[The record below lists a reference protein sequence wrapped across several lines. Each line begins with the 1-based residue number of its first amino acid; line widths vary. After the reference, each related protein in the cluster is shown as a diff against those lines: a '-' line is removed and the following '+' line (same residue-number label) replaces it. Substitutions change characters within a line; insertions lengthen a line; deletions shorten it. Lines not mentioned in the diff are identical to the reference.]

1 MTLEQSILLII
12 SFTLTIT
19 SMTIIGYNSKDIK
32 DLKRE
37 ISRLKDELHIL
48 KLKQEW
54 KDKDNE

>member
-12 SFTLTIT
+12 SFTLNIT
-19 SMTIIGYNSKDIK
+19 SMTIIGYNSKDIR

-48 KLKQEW
+48 RLKQEW
-54 KDKDNE
+54 KDNE

>member
-12 SFTLTIT
+12 SLTLAIT
-19 SMTIIGYNSKDIK
+19 SMTIISYNGKDIR

-54 KDKDNE
+54 KDNE

>member
-12 SFTLTIT
+12 SLTLAIT
-19 SMTIIGYNSKDIK
+19 SMTIISYNSKDIR

-54 KDKDNE
+54 KDNE

>member
-1 MTLEQSILLII
+1 MTLGQSILLII

-19 SMTIIGYNSKDIK
+19 SMAIIAYNSKDIS

-37 ISRLKDELHIL
+37 ISKLKDELHIL

-54 KDKDNE
+54 KDNE

>member
-19 SMTIIGYNSKDIK
+19 SMTIIAYNSKDIG

-54 KDKDNE
+54 KDNE

>member
-19 SMTIIGYNSKDIK
+19 SMTVIGYNSKDIR

-37 ISRLKDELHIL
+37 ISRLKDEVHIL

-54 KDKDNE
+54 KDNE

>member
-19 SMTIIGYNSKDIK
+19 SMTIIGYNSKDIR

-48 KLKQEW
+48 RLKQEW
-54 KDKDNE
+54 KDNE

>member
-54 KDKDNE
+54 KDNE

>member
-19 SMTIIGYNSKDIK
+19 SMTIIAYNSKDIR

-54 KDKDNE
+54 KDNE

>member
-19 SMTIIGYNSKDIK
+19 SMTVIGYNSKDIR

-37 ISRLKDELHIL
+37 ISRLKDEVHIL
-48 KLKQEW
+48 KLKQDW
-54 KDKDNE
+54 KDNE